1 MFIFFCPAFSVFFSF
16 FCDKICCGCIDDFGG
31 ADSKDIAGFCFFN
44 ADFSPDKAV
53 LRAQGQAEVKL
64 GICRKPAD
72 FFAQGS
78 SAEAADDFIDPFIG
92 HSLFLC
98 GKFTGNKFCIGRE
111 RKVDL
116 FLFCLG
122 MPV

>member
-1 MFIFFCPAFSVFFSF
+1 M
-16 FCDKICCGCIDDFGG
+16 
-31 ADSKDIAGFCFFN
+31 
-44 ADFSPDKAV
+44 

-122 MPV
+122 KPVVIGGNVFTHLLKIHLCHNLSRIKRIV